1 MAGLCTITAMVSSNR
16 GNRERVLQKLRTH
29 RALLAAAGQLISE
42 GRTPTVAEAAD
53 AAQVS
58 RATAYRYFPSQE
70 ALLAE
75 APLQIGL
82 PSVASLFDDAEAPTD
97 VEDRVALVHNVM
109 YDHIRDREVDF
120 RIFQRHSVLRSLD
133 KDRVEPNLRPGF
145 RLQLLDAAL
154 APLEPD
160 VDGET
165 LQRLK
170 TALSVLIGTEAVIAM
185 RDVVGLDH
193 DEARAHGEWA
203 VRQLVR
209 AVRPTGAATQRP
221 DGAPRPP
228 RRRRH

>member
-1 MAGLCTITAMVSSNR
+1 MMYVMSSKT
-16 GNRERVLQKLRTH
+16 GTRERVVQKMRTR

-82 PSVASLFDDAEAPTD
+82 PTVAALFGDADAPTD
-97 VEDRVALVHNVM
+97 AEDRVALVHNVM

-120 RIFQRHSVLRSLD
+120 RIFLRISVLRSLD
-133 KDRVEPNLRPGF
+133 TDRTEQNLRPAF
-145 RLQLLDAAL
+145 RLQLLDTAL
-154 APLEPD
+154 APLEPE
-160 VDGET
+160 VEPEA

-170 TALSVLIGTEAVIAM
+170 MALSVLIGTEALIAM
-185 RDVVGLDH
+185 RDVLGLDH

-209 AVRPTGAATQRP
+209 GVRQPSGL
-221 DGAPRPP
+221 
-228 RRRRH
+228 

>member
-1 MAGLCTITAMVSSNR
+1 MGSAMSSTR
-16 GNRERVLQKLRTH
+16 GNRERVAQKMRTR

-53 AAQVS
+53 AALVS

-75 APLQIGL
+75 APLQVGL
-82 PSVASLFDDAEAPTD
+82 PTVTSLFGGADTPTD
-97 VEDRVALVHNVM
+97 AEDRVALVHNVM

-120 RIFQRHSVLRSLD
+120 RIFQRNSILRSLD
-133 KDRVEPNLRPGF
+133 ADRTEPNLRPAF

-154 APLEPD
+154 QPLEPE
-160 VDGET
+160 VDTEA
-165 LQRLK
+165 LQQLK
-170 TALSVLIGTEAVIAM
+170 TALCVLIGTEAVIAM

-193 DEARAHGEWA
+193 DDARAHGEWA

-209 AVRPTGAATQRP
+209 AVRHHAGVDTEHS
-221 DGAPRPP
+221 
-228 RRRRH
+228 RRG